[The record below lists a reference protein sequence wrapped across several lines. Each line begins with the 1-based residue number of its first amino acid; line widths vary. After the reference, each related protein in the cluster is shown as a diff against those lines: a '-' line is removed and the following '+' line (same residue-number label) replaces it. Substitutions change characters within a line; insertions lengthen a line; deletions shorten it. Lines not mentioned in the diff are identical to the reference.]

1 MDEPIELTRRFAQW
15 PWGSGL
21 YLFGSPGCG
30 KTLLAALTMRGML
43 ISGREYGWPV
53 VDGVRTSWENFSR
66 GGGGH
71 ITFWQPI
78 FRFVNTPR
86 LLHDIKNTF
95 TRMSKEEPDTDSV
108 ITKYETAD
116 ALVIDDIGREKP
128 TDWVRE
134 TLFLLIDARYN
145 AKRPTIFTSNYH
157 PRELAERLSEPIADR
172 ILEMCSANFVH
183 IDVGSYRG

>member
-1 MDEPIELTRRFAQW
+1 MDEAIEITRKFAQW
-15 PWGSGL
+15 PWGTGM
-21 YLFGSPGCG
+21 YLFGNHGCG

-43 ISGREYGWPV
+43 ISGKEYGCPV
-53 VDGVRTSWENFSR
+53 VDGVRVSWDDFSR

-86 LLHDIKNTF
+86 LLHHIKNTF
-95 TRMSKEEPDTDSV
+95 QRMSREEPDTDTVVSE
-108 ITKYETAD
+108 YETAD
-116 ALVIDDIGREKP
+116 VLVIDDIGREKP

-134 TLFLLIDARYN
+134 TLFLLIDSRYN

-157 PRELAERLSEPIADR
+157 PKDLAERLSEPIADR
-172 ILEMCSANFVH
+172 VLEMCKGYFVH
-183 IDVGSYRG
+183 IEAESYRG